1 MGLFSNRQAMHDSS
15 QAEIAHVKAVNKF
28 EEERALE
35 DLRAVMQTPSGRRV
49 VWSLLG
55 LFRLFS
61 DKDYT
66 TRSVGLPF
74 LRYLWDNLGDEYL
87 TAQREQIDADKAF
100 ISQVRKI
107 REDQEKKVNANPR
120 RATGPA

>member
-1 MGLFSNRQAMHDSS
+1 MGLFSSRQAKHDSS
-15 QAEIAHVKAVNKF
+15 QAEIAHVKAVNEF

>member
-1 MGLFSNRQAMHDSS
+1 MGLFSSRQSKHDSS
-15 QAEIAHVKAVNKF
+15 QEEIAHVKAVNEF